1 MTQIRV
7 LPPHIANQIAAGEVV
22 ERPSSV
28 VKELVENA
36 LDAGATNIVVE
47 IENGGTD
54 LIRVTDNGTGIAE
67 QDCKTAFLRHATSKI
82 ATSEDLSRIVTLGFR
97 GEALASIAAVSEV
110 VLRTRT
116 KDADQGTMLRVE
128 NGEIL
133 EQAPCVC
140 AQGAAFEVRNL
151 FANVPA
157 RLKFLKSV
165 RTEAGYIS
173 DYVSRMMMAMPSVAF
188 HLRNNGKTVYQTFGD
203 GELKN
208 VLLCVYGAD
217 ILPHLREVDF
227 DDGYL
232 AISGYVGT
240 ESISRPNRLQQSLFL
255 NGRYIRSFALSAAIQ
270 RAFDTRMMAGHFPF
284 AVIKMR
290 IASGEVDVNV
300 HPTKM
305 EVRFVDEQR
314 IIRSMTAACHR
325 ALLVPN
331 LAMQERQTSIPLHD
345 GKEPE
350 TAHAS
355 PKPMPHIPELRK
367 PLHVSAQM
375 VREAAPNWMRTPPR
389 PHISAVTIS
398 GDEPEE
404 KPLFEENA
412 ENTDRIQ
419 PKAHLSSSE
428 QPALTEVPYSLI
440 GAAFQ
445 TYWIVQQGDT
455 IFFIDQ
461 HAAHERCIY
470 ERLMKRELQTVAQ
483 PLLTPRSV
491 LLSPLELDALQNNLS
506 ELEALGFSFSF
517 PENGTVQMCSVP
529 QVVGEPLTES
539 YLHDALQQLTTIGT
553 TSAKAL
559 KREAIIQSACKHA
572 VKAGEPLTK
581 AEIERLLLDY
591 EREGIPMTCPHGRP
605 VMVKMSKRELEKLFK
620 RIV

>member
-7 LPPHIANQIAAGEVV
+7 LPPQIANQIAAGEVV
-22 ERPSSV
+22 ERPASV

-36 LDAGATNIVVE
+36 LDAGATDIAVE

-54 LIRVTDNGTGIAE
+54 LIRVVDNGTGIAE
-67 QDCKTAFLRHATSKI
+67 PDCKTAFLRHATSKI
-82 ATSEDLSRIVTLGFR
+82 ATAEDLSRIITLGFR

-110 VLRTRT
+110 VMRSRT
-116 KDADQGTMLRVE
+116 KDADQGTLIRVE

-133 EQAPCVC
+133 KESPCVC
-140 AQGAAFEVRNL
+140 AQGTTLEVRNL

-203 GELKN
+203 GQLKN
-208 VLLCVYGAD
+208 ALLCIYGAD
-217 ILPHLREVDF
+217 ILPHLREVRF

-232 AISGYVGT
+232 SISGYIGT

-255 NGRYIRSFALSAAIQ
+255 NGRYIRSYALSAAIQ

-284 AVIKMR
+284 AVIAMR
-290 IASGEVDVNV
+290 IAGGEVDVNV

-331 LAMQERQTSIPLHD
+331 FAVQPQPSAAPSNRMEQQKRDVPVA
-345 GKEPE
+345 P
-350 TAHAS
+350 
-355 PKPMPHIPELRK
+355 PVRVPELRTS
-367 PLHVSAQM
+367 LCESAHVA
-375 VREAAPNWMRTPPR
+375 REAKPSWMGTPSLPHMMTVPAVGSEPERKQPPLAEIQSFVPEPPAPPMRT
-389 PHISAVTIS
+389 
-398 GDEPEE
+398 
-404 KPLFEENA
+404 
-412 ENTDRIQ
+412 
-419 PKAHLSSSE
+419 E
-428 QPALTEVPYSLI
+428 QPILTDLPYTVV

-445 TYWIVQQGDT
+445 TYWIVQQGDA
-455 IFFIDQ
+455 IFYIDQ

-470 ERLMKRELQTVAQ
+470 ERLMQRELQTVAQ

-491 LLSPLELDALQNNLS
+491 SLSPLELDMLQSNLN
-506 ELEALGFSFSF
+506 ELETLGFSFSVL
-517 PENGTVQMCSVP
+517 ENGTVQMCSVP
-529 QVVGEPLTES
+529 QVFGEPLTEN
-539 YLHDALQQLTTIGT
+539 YLHDALQQLATIGN
-553 TSAKAL
+553 TSAKEL
-559 KREAIIQSACKHA
+559 KRETIIQSACKHA
-572 VKAGEPLTK
+572 VKAGEPLTR

-605 VMVKMSKRELEKLFK
+605 VMVVMTKRELEKLFK
-620 RIV
+620 RIL